1 MTRSTRIQLLSFVTA
16 GAFVAL
22 AAASIPAYSEEP
34 SVNRGPVKPYEPI
47 LTAVGTKRV
56 IAFFEPN
63 LGRCAVKSVVW
74 DIRDDP
80 AEPVSS
86 AVQLR
91 VSLKPLQIM
100 NVDAS
105 ENQTIAL
112 KCGYNALTLSV
123 VDEEIVAAPAKNK
136 R

>member
-1 MTRSTRIQLLSFVTA
+1 MTRSTRIQLLNFVTVA
-16 GAFVAL
+16 AFIAL
-22 AAASIPAYSEEP
+22 TAAYIPAYSEEP

-80 AEPVSS
+80 ADTVSS
-86 AVQLR
+86 AIQLR

-105 ENQTIAL
+105 GDQTVAL
-112 KCGYNALTLSV
+112 RCGYDALTLSV
-123 VDEEIVAAPAKNK
+123 VDENIVAGPANE